1 MKKVFIGG
9 SRRVSRLSASVRE
22 RIDRIIENNLPI
34 VIGDANG
41 ADKAVQR
48 YLHANNYRNVEVF
61 CSGDLC
67 RNNLGGWNSR
77 EVPAHTRDR
86 SFSFY
91 AAKDRA
97 MADEASYGLMVW
109 DGSSTGTLLNAL
121 RLIKQQKKVVLYS
134 VPEKQFFEFRNI
146 LQWGDFVSKCG
157 SNVRDSLER
166 KADLETDLGRRQPEF
181 LPRSVAPSHKF

>member
-1 MKKVFIGG
+1 MKKVFMGG
-9 SRRVSRLSASVRE
+9 SRHVSRLSAPVRE
-22 RIDRIIENNLPI
+22 RIDRVIENNLPI

-48 YLHANNYRNVEVF
+48 YLHSKSYRNVEVF
-61 CSGDLC
+61 CSGDIC
-67 RNNLGGWNSR
+67 RNNLGGWNLR

-134 VPEKQFFEFRNI
+134 VPEKQFFEFREI
-146 LQWGDFVSKCG
+146 LQWENFVSGCG

-166 KADLETDLGRRQPEF
+166 KADLEADLGRQQLGF